1 MSHLATPSR
10 FIGCDVGKT
19 AIVIHDA
26 AYGRTRTI
34 ANEPQALAAFAASLN
49 PTCFVV
55 CEATGGY
62 ERDLL
67 AALIAGS
74 VPAHRADARKVKAFI
89 RSFGVL
95 GKSDA
100 IERRRTRPIWPGP
113 VRRTPALERPRTRT
127 AALAGVGP
135 RQTRPRQ
142 GSPRLRQSSRRP
154 RRRARPPLSRGARRK
169 LRGANQG
176 DRSRYQRPLRRMR
189 GDRQGR
195 PNPGHDPGRRC
206 RKPPQPSSPSCPSSV
221 RSHPTPGRR
230 PRRPCAPSQS
240 KRPDRRLSPNPWR
253 KTRKSNASSSWPQ
266 SPPQNTIATLS
277 AFYKRL
283 LSAGKKP
290 LVAITAIMRRTRRHR
305 KRQTQSTPNRRH
317 LS

>member
-100 IERRRTRPIWPGP
+100 ID
-113 VRRTPALERPRTRT
+113 A
-127 AALAGVGP
+127 AALARYGRDRYAELPLWSAREPERLRLQALVLA
-135 RQTRPRQ
+135 QTRPRQ

-195 PNPGHDPGRRC
+195 PNPGHDPGRRSEN
-206 RKPPQPSSPSCPSSV
+206 RRSPHRPHARARFAPQDARPPPSQALRPIPIKAA
-221 RSHPTPGRR
+221 RPTPIAE
-230 PRRPCAPSQS
+230 PVAEDP
-240 KRPDRRLSPNPWR
+240 
-253 KTRKSNASSSWPQ
+253 KSNASSSWPQ
-266 SPPQNTIATLS
+266 SPPQNTIPPS
-277 AFYKRL
+277 APSTNAS
-283 LSAGKKP
+283 SAQAKSP
-290 LVAITAIMRRTRRHR
+290 SSPSPRSCENSSSS
-305 KRQTQSTPNRRH
+305 QTPK
-317 LS
+317 